1 VVTTFRGKGCKVKK
15 LRKKKNG
22 ASSPGPRKSAEAF
35 IRNPLHRDF
44 KRVVRSDLDDITGF
58 YLDDELRS
66 RLAKMRRIPRTWTF
80 CLWLLKSLLRKL
92 TPVRRTLLVISLI
105 CLGLGEVSL
114 DRGSVHITFNFYLPS
129 ILILLWIV
137 MLELKDKLVVR
148 EEMEVGRA
156 VQLALLPERNP
167 EVPGWRI
174 WLVSR
179 PANDVGG
186 DLADYLLLDG
196 SRVGLSLGDV
206 VGKGLGA
213 ALLMAK
219 LQATLRAIAPDC
231 GSLAELGTRTN
242 RIFCRDCGPGRFA
255 TLIYVELAEDSN
267 TLRILNAGH
276 PSPVVVKATGV
287 QMPPSVSLPIGVA
300 PEANYI
306 EQRLELAP
314 GELAV
319 LYSDGVTEA
328 SNREG
333 AFFGEERLHEL
344 LPALRNLRAEEVGL
358 RIIEEVERFVG
369 DARPSDDV
377 SLIVLQRV

>member
-1 VVTTFRGKGCKVKK
+1 MKK
-15 LRKKKNG
+15 RHKSRSG
-22 ASSPGPRKSAEAF
+22 ASSSGPRKDAEAF

-58 YLDDELRS
+58 YLDDELRF
-66 RLAKMRRIPRTWTF
+66 RLAKMRRIPRAWTF
-80 CLWLLKSLLRKL
+80 LLWLMKSLLRKL

-105 CLGLGEVSL
+105 CLGLGEFTI
-114 DRGSVHITFNFYLPS
+114 DQGSAHLTFNFYIPS

-137 MLELKDKLVVR
+137 MLELRDKLVVR

-167 EVPGWRI
+167 ELPGWSI

-186 DLADYLLLDG
+186 DLADYLPLED
-196 SRVGLSLGDV
+196 SRLGLSLGDV

-219 LQATLRAIAPDC
+219 LQATLRAIAPESR
-231 GSLAELGTRTN
+231 SLAELGARTN

-255 TLIYVELAEDSN
+255 TLIYAELAADSN

-276 PSPVVVKATGV
+276 PSPVVVKANGV
-287 QMPPSVSLPIGVA
+287 DIPPSVSLPIGVA
-300 PEANYI
+300 PDATYV
-306 EQRLELAP
+306 EQRLELDS
-314 GELAV
+314 GDLAV

-333 AFFGEERLHEL
+333 AFFGEQRLHAL
-344 LPALRNLRAEEVGL
+344 LPALRNLKAEEVGA
-358 RIIEEVERFVG
+358 RIIEEVGRFVG
-369 DARPSDDV
+369 DARPSDDI